1 LDSVDPI
8 KTDRQKGKYYWRV
21 VAIGYNIN
29 KPKKH
34 ENDCFAMQDTLGVVL
49 RADIAK
55 FCGAY
60 SKVRSTYCSGHSDDI
75 VMEKARKWYKGKNQ
89 NKSFT
94 LEYLCRDLKD
104 LPKWHILPEED
115 ESKNKGTK
123 ISEPEAYTSSSNQ
136 DTKDET
142 MTKRKSTEEQKK
154 AKAKLKGKTATLSPL
169 GDLC

>member
-1 LDSVDPI
+1 
-8 KTDRQKGKYYWRV
+8 
-21 VAIGYNIN
+21 
-29 KPKKH
+29 
-34 ENDCFAMQDTLGVVL
+34 VVL

-104 LPKWHILPEED
+104 LPKWRILPEED
-115 ESKNKGTK
+115 ESKNRETK
-123 ISEPEAYTSSSNQ
+123 ISEPEANQ
-136 DTKDET
+136 HRSGQERVMGNNNAQFLVLHNFSIGGFRGFGTNDGESDAEQERNWRSRGK
-142 MTKRKSTEEQKK
+142 EED
-154 AKAKLKGKTATLSPL
+154 G
-169 GDLC
+169 G